1 LAYHGVIPGGGLA
14 AAFHIAPDELTGGAV
29 VLSLLPAA
37 LFATWAASGRVG
49 VRSLFRRAFHW
60 RVSPGWWLTVLL
72 GLPVLTVG
80 LALLMGDQLRS
91 INVPSFLAGQLMLLL
106 VNFIVI
112 NLWEEV
118 AWTGLFQTR
127 LEERHNWLIAA
138 LLTAI
143 PFAAIHLPLQFFL
156 DQPVTPSS
164 LAAAFGLYLLL
175 GVLVRPLLAVF
186 RRGTGDSLLLVGL
199 LHSVFNRTNNENGI
213 AATLLE
219 GDARQLA
226 MLIAVVLL
234 TVVTAV
240 VIRPDWVVSMGQS
253 SPSAH
258 EPQRSAVQLE
268 RVLELLNSE
277 HIGLAEAVA
286 EGPGHLA
293 DLVPRFSVPV
303 SMQRPGGSSPRTSAR
318 SGRGP
323 AGRSSAR
330 S

>member
-1 LAYHGVIPGGGLA
+1 MTSATPPVRPSTSGSRLLRVAARFPLATFLILGFSLAYALAFIWGLAYHGVIPGGGLA
-14 AAFHIAPDELTGGAV
+14 AALRIAPDELTGGAV
-29 VLSLLPAA
+29 VLSLFPAA
-37 LFATWAASGRVG
+37 LLVIWATSGRVG
-49 VRSLFRRAFHW
+49 LRSLFRRAFHW

-91 INVPSFLAGQLMLLL
+91 VDVPSFLASQLMLLL

-112 NLWEEV
+112 NLWEEM

-127 LEERHNWLIAA
+127 LEERHNWLVAA

-175 GVLVRPLLAVF
+175 GLLVRPLLAVF

-199 LHSVFNRTNNENGI
+199 LHSVFIRTNNENGI

-219 GDARQLA
+219 GDARRLA

-234 TVVTAV
+234 TVLTAV
-240 VIRPDWVVSMGQS
+240 VIRSRLGRQYG
-253 SPSAH
+253 A
-258 EPQRSAVQLE
+258 E
-268 RVLELLNSE
+268 
-277 HIGLAEAVA
+277 LAERSRTAAV
-286 EGPGHLA
+286 
-293 DLVPRFSVPV
+293 S
-303 SMQRPGGSSPRTSAR
+303 RTA
-318 SGRGP
+318 
-323 AGRSSAR
+323 
-330 S
+330 

>member
-1 LAYHGVIPGGGLA
+1 MTSATPPVRPSTSGGPLLRVAARFPLATFLILGFSLGYALAFIWGWAYHGVIPGGGLA
-14 AAFHIAPDELTGGAV
+14 AALHIAPDELTGGAV
-29 VLSLLPAA
+29 VLSLFPAA

-72 GLPVLTVG
+72 GLPVLTVS

-91 INVPSFLAGQLMLLL
+91 IDVPSFLASQLMLLL

-118 AWTGLFQTR
+118 VWTGLFQTR
-127 LEERHNWLIAA
+127 LEERHNWLVAA
-138 LLTAI
+138 FLTAI

-156 DQPVTPSS
+156 DEPVTVAS

-175 GVLVRPLLAVF
+175 GLLVRPMLAVF

-240 VIRPDWVVSMGQS
+240 VIRSRLSRRYG
-253 SPSAH
+253 A
-258 EPQRSAVQLE
+258 E
-268 RVLELLNSE
+268 
-277 HIGLAEAVA
+277 LAERSRAAAV
-286 EGPGHLA
+286 
-293 DLVPRFSVPV
+293 S
-303 SMQRPGGSSPRTSAR
+303 RTA
-318 SGRGP
+318 
-323 AGRSSAR
+323 
-330 S
+330 

>member
-1 LAYHGVIPGGGLA
+1 MTSATLPGGPSTSGSRLRGVAARFPLTAFLILGLALGYALAFLWGLAYHGVIPGGGLA
-14 AAFHIAPDELTGGAV
+14 AALHIAPDELTGGLV
-29 VLSLLPAA
+29 VLSLFPAA
-37 LFATWAASGRVG
+37 LLVTWAASGRVG

-60 RVSPGWWLTVLL
+60 RVNPGWWLTVLL
-72 GLPVLTVG
+72 GLPVLTVS

-91 INVPSFLAGQLMLLL
+91 INIPSFLASQLMLLL

-143 PFAAIHLPLQFFL
+143 PFAAIHLPLPFFL
-156 DQPVTPSS
+156 GQPVTVAS

-175 GVLVRPLLAVF
+175 GLLVRPLLAVF

-219 GDARQLA
+219 GEARQLT

-240 VIRPDWVVSMGQS
+240 VIRSRLGRQYG
-253 SPSAH
+253 A
-258 EPQRSAVQLE
+258 E
-268 RVLELLNSE
+268 
-277 HIGLAEAVA
+277 LAE
-286 EGPGHLA
+286 
-293 DLVPRFSVPV
+293 RS
-303 SMQRPGGSSPRTSAR
+303 RTATASRTA
-318 SGRGP
+318 
-323 AGRSSAR
+323 
-330 S
+330 

>member
-1 LAYHGVIPGGGLA
+1 MTSATPPVRPSTSGSRLLRVAAQFPLATFLILGFSLAYALALLWGLAYHGVIPGGGLA
-14 AAFHIAPDELTGGAV
+14 AALHIAPDELTGGAL
-29 VLSLLPAA
+29 VLSLFPAA
-37 LFATWAASGRVG
+37 LFATWATSGRVG

-60 RVSPGWWLTVLL
+60 RVNPGWWLTVLL

-91 INVPSFLAGQLMLLL
+91 VDVPAFLASQLMLLL

-143 PFAAIHLPLQFFL
+143 PFAAIHLPLQFFV

-175 GVLVRPLLAVF
+175 GLLVRPLLAVF

-219 GDARQLA
+219 GDARQLT

-240 VIRPDWVVSMGQS
+240 VIRSRLSRQYG
-253 SPSAH
+253 A
-258 EPQRSAVQLE
+258 E
-268 RVLELLNSE
+268 
-277 HIGLAEAVA
+277 LAERSRTAAV
-286 EGPGHLA
+286 
-293 DLVPRFSVPV
+293 S
-303 SMQRPGGSSPRTSAR
+303 RTA
-318 SGRGP
+318 
-323 AGRSSAR
+323 
-330 S
+330 

>member
-1 LAYHGVIPGGGLA
+1 MTSATPPGRPSTPGSWLRWVAARRPLTTFLILGLALGYALALLWGLAYHGVIPGGGLA
-14 AAFHIAPDELTGGAV
+14 AALHIAPDELTGGAV
-29 VLSLLPAA
+29 VLSLFPAA
-37 LFATWAASGRVG
+37 LLVTWATSGSVG

-72 GLPVLTVG
+72 GLPVLTVS

-91 INVPSFLAGQLMLLL
+91 VDVPSFLASQLMLLL

-112 NLWEEV
+112 NLWEEM

-127 LEERHNWLIAA
+127 LEERHNWLVAA

-164 LAAAFGLYLLL
+164 LAAAFGVYLLL
-175 GVLVRPLLAVF
+175 GLLVRPLLAVF

-219 GDARQLA
+219 GDARRLA

-234 TVVTAV
+234 TVLTAV
-240 VIRPDWVVSMGQS
+240 VIRSRLGRQYG
-253 SPSAH
+253 A
-258 EPQRSAVQLE
+258 E
-268 RVLELLNSE
+268 
-277 HIGLAEAVA
+277 LAERSRTAAV
-286 EGPGHLA
+286 
-293 DLVPRFSVPV
+293 S
-303 SMQRPGGSSPRTSAR
+303 RTA
-318 SGRGP
+318 
-323 AGRSSAR
+323 
-330 S
+330 

>member
-1 LAYHGVIPGGGLA
+1 MADGTA
-14 AAFHIAPDELTGGAV
+14 
-29 VLSLLPAA
+29 
-37 LFATWAASGRVG
+37 
-49 VRSLFRRAFHW
+49 
-60 RVSPGWWLTVLL
+60 

-91 INVPSFLAGQLMLLL
+91 VDVPSFLASQLMLLL

-138 LLTAI
+138 FLTAI

-156 DQPVTPSS
+156 GQPVTVAS
-164 LAAAFGLYLLL
+164 LAVAFGLYLLL
-175 GVLVRPLLAVF
+175 GLLVRPMLAVF

-240 VIRPDWVVSMGQS
+240 VIRSRLGRQYG
-253 SPSAH
+253 A
-258 EPQRSAVQLE
+258 E
-268 RVLELLNSE
+268 
-277 HIGLAEAVA
+277 LAERPQTGAVI
-286 EGPGHLA
+286 
-293 DLVPRFSVPV
+293 
-303 SMQRPGGSSPRTSAR
+303 RTA
-318 SGRGP
+318 
-323 AGRSSAR
+323 
-330 S
+330 

>member
-1 LAYHGVIPGGGLA
+1 M
-14 AAFHIAPDELTGGAV
+14 
-29 VLSLLPAA
+29 
-37 LFATWAASGRVG
+37 
-49 VRSLFRRAFHW
+49 RSLFRRAFHW

-72 GLPVLTVG
+72 GLPVLTVS

-91 INVPSFLAGQLMLLL
+91 IDVPSFLASQLMLLL

-127 LEERHNWLIAA
+127 LEERHNWLVAA

-143 PFAAIHLPLQFFL
+143 PFAAIHLPLQFFI

-175 GVLVRPLLAVF
+175 GLLVRPLLAVF

-219 GDARQLA
+219 GGARQLA

-234 TVVTAV
+234 TAVTAI
-240 VIRPDWVVSMGQS
+240 VIRSRLGRQYG
-253 SPSAH
+253 A
-258 EPQRSAVQLE
+258 E
-268 RVLELLNSE
+268 
-277 HIGLAEAVA
+277 LAERSRTA
-286 EGPGHLA
+286 A
-293 DLVPRFSVPV
+293 DI
-303 SMQRPGGSSPRTSAR
+303 RTA
-318 SGRGP
+318 
-323 AGRSSAR
+323 
-330 S
+330 

>member
-1 LAYHGVIPGGGLA
+1 MTSETPPVRLSTSGSRLLRVVARFPLATFLILGFSLGYALAFLWGLAYRGVIPGGGLA
-14 AAFHIAPDELTGGAV
+14 AALHIAPDELTGGLV
-29 VLSLLPAA
+29 VLSLFPAA

-60 RVSPGWWLTVLL
+60 RVNPGWWLTVLL

-80 LALLMGDQLRS
+80 LALLIGDQLRS
-91 INVPSFLAGQLMLLL
+91 VDVPAFLASQLMLLL
-106 VNFIVI
+106 VNFVVI

-138 LLTAI
+138 FLTAI

-156 DQPVTPSS
+156 GAPVTVAS

-175 GVLVRPLLAVF
+175 GLLVRPMLAVF

-219 GDARQLA
+219 GGARQLA

-234 TVVTAV
+234 TVVTAI
-240 VIRPDWVVSMGQS
+240 VIRSRLGRQYG
-253 SPSAH
+253 A
-258 EPQRSAVQLE
+258 E
-268 RVLELLNSE
+268 
-277 HIGLAEAVA
+277 LAERSRTA
-286 EGPGHLA
+286 A
-293 DLVPRFSVPV
+293 DI
-303 SMQRPGGSSPRTSAR
+303 RTA
-318 SGRGP
+318 
-323 AGRSSAR
+323 
-330 S
+330 

>member
-1 LAYHGVIPGGGLA
+1 MTSDTPPVRLSTSGSRLLRVAARFPLATFLILGFSLGYALAFIWGLAYRGVIPGGGLA
-14 AAFHIAPDELTGGAV
+14 AALHIAPDELTGGVV
-29 VLSLLPAA
+29 VLSLFPAA
-37 LFATWAASGRVG
+37 LFVTWAASGRVG

-60 RVSPGWWLTVLL
+60 RVNPGWWLTVLL

-91 INVPSFLAGQLMLLL
+91 VDVPSFFASQLMLLL
-106 VNFIVI
+106 VNFVVI
-112 NLWEEV
+112 NLWEEA

-143 PFAAIHLPLQFFL
+143 PFAAIHLPLQFFF
-156 DQPVTPSS
+156 DEPVTVAS

-175 GVLVRPLLAVF
+175 GLLVRPMLAVF
-186 RRGTGDSLLLVGL
+186 RRGSGDSLLLVGL

-219 GDARQLA
+219 GGARQLA

-240 VIRPDWVVSMGQS
+240 VIRSRLGRQYG
-253 SPSAH
+253 A
-258 EPQRSAVQLE
+258 E
-268 RVLELLNSE
+268 
-277 HIGLAEAVA
+277 LAE
-286 EGPGHLA
+286 
-293 DLVPRFSVPV
+293 RS
-303 SMQRPGGSSPRTSAR
+303 RTAAA
-318 SGRGP
+318 SGT
-323 AGRSSAR
+323 A
-330 S
+330 

>member
-1 LAYHGVIPGGGLA
+1 MTSATPPVQPSASGSRLRRVAARFPLATFLVLGFSLGYALVFLWGLAYHGVIPGGGLA
-14 AAFHIAPDELTGGAV
+14 AALNIAPDELTGGV
-29 VLSLLPAA
+29 IVLSLFPTA
-37 LFATWAASGRVG
+37 LFVTWAASGRVG
-49 VRSLFRRAFHW
+49 VRSLFRRAFQW
-60 RVSPGWWLTVLL
+60 RVSPGWWLTVLF

-91 INVPSFLAGQLMLLL
+91 IDVPSFLASQLMLLL

-127 LEERHNWLIAA
+127 LEERHNWLFAA

-143 PFAAIHLPLQFFL
+143 PFAAIHLPLVFFL
-156 DQPVTPSS
+156 GQPVTLAL

-175 GVLVRPLLAVF
+175 GLLVRPLLAVF

-219 GDARQLA
+219 GDGRQLA
-226 MLIAVVLL
+226 MLLAVVLL

-240 VIRPDWVVSMGQS
+240 VIRSRLGRQYG
-253 SPSAH
+253 A
-258 EPQRSAVQLE
+258 E
-268 RVLELLNSE
+268 
-277 HIGLAEAVA
+277 LAERSR
-286 EGPGHLA
+286 P
-293 DLVPRFSVPV
+293 PTV
-303 SMQRPGGSSPRTSAR
+303 SHTA
-318 SGRGP
+318 
-323 AGRSSAR
+323 
-330 S
+330 

>member
-1 LAYHGVIPGGGLA
+1 MTSETPPVRLSTSGSRLLRVAAQFPLATFLILGFSLGYALAFLWGLAYRGVIPGGGLA
-14 AAFHIAPDELTGGAV
+14 AALHIAPDELTGGLV
-29 VLSLLPAA
+29 VLSLFPAA

-60 RVSPGWWLTVLL
+60 RVNPGWWLTVLL

-91 INVPSFLAGQLMLLL
+91 VDVPSFLASQLMLLL
-106 VNFIVI
+106 VNFVVI

-138 LLTAI
+138 VLTAI

-156 DQPVTPSS
+156 DQPVTVAS
-164 LAAAFGLYLLL
+164 LAVAFGLYLVL
-175 GVLVRPLLAVF
+175 GLLVRPMLAVF

-240 VIRPDWVVSMGQS
+240 VIRSRLGRQYG
-253 SPSAH
+253 A
-258 EPQRSAVQLE
+258 E
-268 RVLELLNSE
+268 
-277 HIGLAEAVA
+277 LAERSRTA
-286 EGPGHLA
+286 A
-293 DLVPRFSVPV
+293 DI
-303 SMQRPGGSSPRTSAR
+303 RTA
-318 SGRGP
+318 
-323 AGRSSAR
+323 
-330 S
+330 

>member
-1 LAYHGVIPGGGLA
+1 MTSATPPVRLSTSGSRLLQLAARFPLATFLILGFSLGYALAFLWGLAYRGVIPGGGLA
-14 AAFHIAPDELTGGAV
+14 AALHIAPDELTGGLV
-29 VLSLLPAA
+29 VLSLFPAA
-37 LFATWAASGRVG
+37 LFATWAANGGVG
-49 VRSLFRRAFHW
+49 VRSLFRRAFDW
-60 RVSPGWWLTVLL
+60 RVNPGWWLTVLL

-91 INVPSFLAGQLMLLL
+91 VDVPSFLASQLMLLL
-106 VNFIVI
+106 VNFVVI

-143 PFAAIHLPLQFFL
+143 PFAAIHLPLQFFF
-156 DQPVTPSS
+156 DQPVTVAS

-175 GVLVRPLLAVF
+175 GLLVRPMLAVF

-240 VIRPDWVVSMGQS
+240 VIRSRLGRQYG
-253 SPSAH
+253 A
-258 EPQRSAVQLE
+258 E
-268 RVLELLNSE
+268 
-277 HIGLAEAVA
+277 LAERSRTAAV
-286 EGPGHLA
+286 
-293 DLVPRFSVPV
+293 S
-303 SMQRPGGSSPRTSAR
+303 RTA
-318 SGRGP
+318 
-323 AGRSSAR
+323 
-330 S
+330 